1 VRQSWK
7 LHAGVASS
15 LGAAGVLLSASFESP
30 GSAVIVTAILVAIFQ
45 ILKCIYGLGSDSCW
59 RVGVVV
65 LLAEEL
71 VLSSDPF
78 VWAGEAVG
86 QVLQLREPVG
96 GVVGRAEVDRRM

>member
-1 VRQSWK
+1 M
-7 LHAGVASS
+7 
-15 LGAAGVLLSASFESP
+15 
-30 GSAVIVTAILVAIFQ
+30 
-45 ILKCIYGLGSDSCW
+45 
-59 RVGVVV
+59 